1 MTMRAHV
8 LRVRYRAAWAAL
20 AVVIATACRTG
31 PRPIAYGRDGC
42 AYCLMQINDA
52 RYAAELVTH
61 TGKVSTFDS
70 IECLVSYYQTLD
82 AAHRD
87 AVETLWVSDYTRPG
101 TLIPA
106 TSARFLRVSGPG
118 SPMGRGMLAVGDSA
132 ALAPLQARASDPP
145 MTWRDVLAL
154 AEREH
159 WATRSPDHV
168 EPSAMDM
175 GGSTGG
181 R

>member
-1 MTMRAHV
+1 MRSHAF
-8 LRVRYRAAWAAL
+8 RFRPRKVRAAL
-20 AVVIATACRTG
+20 ALVFTAACSAG
-31 PRPIAYGRDGC
+31 PRAIVYGRDGC

-70 IECLVSYYQTLD
+70 IECLVAYYQTLD
-82 AAHRD
+82 ATHRD

-101 TLIPA
+101 TLISA
-106 TSARFLRVSGPG
+106 TSARFLRVTGPG

-132 ALAPLQARASDPP
+132 ALAPLQALASEPP

-159 WATRSPDHV
+159 WATRSPDHA

>member
-1 MTMRAHV
+1 M
-8 LRVRYRAAWAAL
+8 
-20 AVVIATACRTG
+20 
-31 PRPIAYGRDGC
+31 P
-42 AYCLMQINDA
+42 
-52 RYAAELVTH
+52 
-61 TGKVSTFDS
+61 
-70 IECLVSYYQTLD
+70 VSYYQTLD

-106 TSARFLRVSGPG
+106 TSARFLRMSGPG

-132 ALAPLQARASDPP
+132 ALAPLAARASNPP

-159 WATRSPDHV
+159 WATRTPITPSPGDGH
-168 EPSAMDM
+168 